1 MESFEGPRLG
11 QLLIA
16 ITFPEAMWVP
26 FYTDP
31 NALRILGS
39 NERIRK
45 KYYQQQIER
54 ETSTHP

>member
-26 FYTDP
+26 LYTDP
-31 NALRILGS
+31 NALRIGR
-39 NERIRK
+39 NESIRK
-45 KYYQQQIER
+45 KIL
-54 ETSTHP
+54 